1 VLVTGEYGAAAL
13 APVLDRLE
21 RMAGRPLRILKVR
34 NDFFGGNVAVA
45 GLVVGEDA
53 RRAIAGD
60 TGPAGVYLVPDVAL
74 SGDTFL
80 DGVTLAEVA
89 TATRVPVVAAETTA
103 GGILEAVAR

>member
-1 VLVTGEYGAAAL
+1 
-13 APVLDRLE
+13 
-21 RMAGRPLRILKVR
+21 
-34 NDFFGGNVAVA
+34 
-45 GLVVGEDA
+45 
-53 RRAIAGD
+53 
-60 TGPAGVYLVPDVAL
+60 VYLVPDVAL